1 MTNPSR
7 GIAGPM
13 AERLKRAEFEVRAV
27 PHADARA
34 FIKREHY
41 AQGSANTSVYRHGL
55 FRRGDG
61 KLLGVAMWMPPTRV
75 AAESVN
81 REDWRRVLAL
91 SRLAI
96 SAEVPANGASFLLGR
111 SIRLIA
117 AEGRFA
123 TLVTYA
129 DESQG
134 HTGAIYRATN
144 WRYVGR
150 TGPYPRWVDADG
162 KQVSRLATKS
172 RRKADMLT
180 LGYREGGSFHKHKFV
195 LSVPA

>member
-1 MTNPSR
+1 
-7 GIAGPM
+7 M
-13 AERLKRAEFEVRAV
+13 AERLKRAEIEVRAV